1 MENKTEASEDWRVF
15 RVDIIDPEVDLERR
29 HMCRLTIP
37 NVIQSVDRIRS
48 TTKWSR
54 RNGSLND

>member
-1 MENKTEASEDWRVF
+1 
-15 RVDIIDPEVDLERR
+15 VDIIDPEVDLERR